1 MTPLPR
7 NHAAQAKAQA
17 ICRKPG
23 FLDMP
28 RVHAR
33 TCLLAPYLHAGCS
46 REVCVGGVSLGNG
59 VGAGGRCL
67 LPRVGGIRWSGPA
80 RGPAPMSGRCVGGR
94 VGGWSVQCLPAV
106 RGWVRVD
113 ALAGAASSGSF
124 RAVALVVGLLLRE
137 GRVGCRNVPNNAYA
151 QDDQELGTSAG
162 ACRAGSLA
170 GAWFRQLPTPP
181 RTLVCTSA

>member
-1 MTPLPR
+1 MR
-7 NHAAQAKAQA
+7 
-17 ICRKPG
+17 RRREPG
-23 FLDMP
+23 QL
-28 RVHAR
+28 R
-33 TCLLAPYLHAGCS
+33 GC
-46 REVCVGGVSLGNG
+46 GGSVPVST
-59 VGAGGRCL
+59 
-67 LPRVGGIRWSGPA
+67 
-80 RGPAPMSGRCVGGR
+80 GGR

-162 ACRAGSLA
+162 ACRACSLA
-170 GAWFRQLPTPP
+170 GAWFRQLPAPP